1 MDFQDRSPHGIRQL
15 VQKYKQDF
23 RIPENLNHYA
33 DEDYHAAEKQF
44 VRFCLKNGCALE
56 TDFSSYSD

>member
-1 MDFQDRSPHGIRQL
+1 MDFQGRSPQGIRQL

-33 DEDYHAAEKQF
+33 DEDYRAAEKQF

-56 TDFSSYSD
+56 ADFSRYSD

>member
-1 MDFQDRSPHGIRQL
+1 MDFQDRSPHEIRQL
-15 VQKYKQDF
+15 VQKYKLDF

-33 DEDYHAAEKQF
+33 DEDYRAAEKQF

-56 TDFSSYSD
+56 PDFSRYSD